1 MPFRVLALLIALI
14 GSSAAPAFAQEVP
27 APTTSATAPAAD
39 ANVFLIRAYAEP
51 TLWSSTVKIDGRPVA
66 SLGQGAYTAVK
77 LKPGAH
83 RMKLSWPLLA
93 AQSNAEV
100 SVLIEPEKT
109 YYFLVLGQA
118 GPRRADQDDISYIRS
133 GSGFAA
139 LPAYRGP
146 SVVEACCKFQ
156 PPR

>member
-14 GSSAAPAFAQEVP
+14 GSSAAPAFAQEVQAP
-27 APTTSATAPAAD
+27 ATSAAAPAAD

-66 SLGQGAYTAVK
+66 SLGQGAYTAVR
-77 LKPGAH
+77 LAPGAH
-83 RMKLSWPLLA
+83 RLKLNWPLLA
-93 AQSNAEV
+93 AQANAEV

-118 GPRRADQDDISYIRS
+118 GPSRADQDDVTYIRS

-146 SVVEACCKFQ
+146 SMIEACCKFQ